1 MFTHGYAGDPK
12 LSTFS
17 GFSADTWEIGVQ
29 KHLRDGKDRA
39 ILKDCPF
46 QNLLYN

>member
-1 MFTHGYAGDPK
+1 MRE

-29 KHLRDGKDRA
+29 KHLRDGKKRA